1 MSSTQ
6 MRDEQST
13 PIPSAA
19 MVDLKLEVVIIPVSD
34 VDRAKRFYA
43 SLEPSGMPRFRSKGT
58 LERVQA

>member
-19 MVDLKLEVVIIPVSD
+19 MVDLKLE
-34 VDRAKRFYA
+34 
-43 SLEPSGMPRFRSKGT
+43 GT
-58 LERVQA
+58 LSAYRRRVGHAT